1 MQIAARDGYRLA
13 GTLYR
18 AQHASGAA
26 VTINAAAGVPQTFY
40 AKFAAYLAERGI
52 HVLTYDYRGI
62 GRSRP
67 ADIRGMRAGMSDWV
81 RLDAPGALDCLAKAA
96 PGALLMAIGHSIGG
110 HSFGFLAE
118 GGRLAAAL
126 AVGSQSGYWA
136 HWSGAGRLG
145 MWLLM
150 HAGIPL
156 TAKLVGYMPSSMFGM
171 GEDLPARIA
180 TEWAGWC
187 REPGYLPAAL
197 NAHETYARYAG
208 PLRAC
213 WIADDGYAPLRAV
226 EAYLGF
232 YTGAATEL
240 KRVDPAHFGGRKIGH
255 FGFFR
260 ERFRDTLWRDAAD
273 WLLACASPTPAIRR
287 DVEG

>member
-1 MQIAARDGYRLA
+1 MSEAVEFAARDGYRLA

-18 AQHASGAA
+18 APRGADHAA
-26 VTINAAAGVPQTFY
+26 TINAAAGVPQAFY

-52 HVLTYDYRGI
+52 HVLSYDYRGI
-62 GRSRP
+62 GGSRP
-67 ADIRGMRAGMSDWV
+67 VSIRGMRAGMSDWIG
-81 RLDAPGALDCLAKAA
+81 LDAPAALDHLAGLVPEAR
-96 PGALLMAIGHSIGG
+96 LMAIGHSIGG
-110 HSFGFLAE
+110 HSFGFSARFATH

-126 AVGSQSGYWA
+126 SVGSQSGYWA
-136 HWSGAGRLG
+136 HWSGAGKLG

-156 TAKLVGYMPSSMFGM
+156 TARIAGYIPSSLFGM
-171 GEDLPARIA
+171 GEDLPAGIA

-187 REPGYLPAAL
+187 RQPGYLPAAL
-197 NAHETYARYAG
+197 SAQETYARYTG

-232 YTGAATEL
+232 YAGAATEL
-240 KRVDPAHFGGRKIGH
+240 KRIDPAHFGGQKIGH

-273 WLLACASPTPAIRR
+273 WLLAR
-287 DVEG
+287 